1 MKLKCGTK
9 KHKVFLVG
17 LSPKY
22 KGVLRALS
30 KWLFDCGR
38 KLKTLCTEL
47 VIPCTYNTQ
56 STAFP
61 SQI

>member
-22 KGVLRALS
+22 KAVLRALS
-30 KWLFDCGR
+30 K
-38 KLKTLCTEL
+38 
-47 VIPCTYNTQ
+47 
-56 STAFP
+56 
-61 SQI
+61 